1 MTDLYYLEKET
12 SPMISRPEVR
22 VALNL
27 AYMNSKGEVIDK
39 DIKSNLKEEHLYESV
54 RYSKNITTSN
64 STKFLPTLNSLDI
77 EGSVK

>member
-12 SPMISRPEVR
+12 SSMISRPEVR

-64 STKFLPTLNSLDI
+64 STKFLPILNSLDI